1 MHPVTAGSGF
11 VTALNLPSL
20 SQLLVHPVPKSLM
33 AHLAGTLDPA
43 SLLLHRHRHLPIVHI
58 QSQLQD
64 PIAML
69 PHTCSVATTARYCLV
84 RFIHRA
90 DSLAAGAVSCRLMS
104 STIGVGTKESF
115 APPSEPD
122 WQISCIRLSSWWLT
136 FKKIGKPQCTLVLRK
151 TSQPRRSRYLAIGV
165 DRHL

>member
-69 PHTCSVATTARYCLV
+69 PHTCSVATTAQYCLV

-104 STIGVGTKESF
+104 STFTKSLR
-115 APPSEPD
+115 D
-122 WQISCIRLSSWWLT
+122 KSSPGDL
-136 FKKIGKPQCTLVLRK
+136 K
-151 TSQPRRSRYLAIGV
+151 YLC
-165 DRHL
+165 

>member
-1 MHPVTAGSGF
+1 MHPDSPGSGF

-104 STIGVGTKESF
+104 STFTGSLRDHRN
-115 APPSEPD
+115 PSLHANP
-122 WQISCIRLSSWWLT
+122 
-136 FKKIGKPQCTLVLRK
+136 
-151 TSQPRRSRYLAIGV
+151 A
-165 DRHL
+165 

>member
-69 PHTCSVATTARYCLV
+69 PHTCSVATTAQYCLV

-104 STIGVGTKESF
+104 STFREPFGPSTPQSRPNNTDFFSGRGWRRIG
-115 APPSEPD
+115 
-122 WQISCIRLSSWWLT
+122 IRGENTGLRA
-136 FKKIGKPQCTLVLRK
+136 KKLEAMFL
-151 TSQPRRSRYLAIGV
+151 
-165 DRHL
+165 